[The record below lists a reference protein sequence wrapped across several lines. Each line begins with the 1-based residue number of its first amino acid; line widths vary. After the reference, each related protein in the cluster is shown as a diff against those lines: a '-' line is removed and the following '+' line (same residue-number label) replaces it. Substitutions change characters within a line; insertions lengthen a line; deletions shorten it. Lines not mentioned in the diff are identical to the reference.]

1 MNPILERLPAQLG
14 AVSIG
19 NEFVEVVV
27 LVNKGADIYA
37 LVDCRTGVD
46 VLFKSPWGARKPGL
60 WSTTSTSLERWIDSY
75 AGGWQLLLPNG
86 GNECV
91 EQGVTWGFHGEAAMV
106 PWSVVAH
113 SDDALTLEVSLI
125 TSPLHV
131 RRELTL
137 DGPVLKIR
145 EVVSNTSLQ
154 GVEVMWSH
162 HPAFGP
168 PFLDGSCILS
178 VGCQTVWADDVAPGN
193 LLAPDSRHSW
203 PMATSVDGS
212 TVDFRR
218 VPPPTEARAV
228 LAYLEDFTSGF
239 FAVTNPTLGL
249 GVGIQW
255 PLEVFDRAWLWQE
268 VHSGEG
274 FPWYQRAYV
283 VAVEPA
289 TTIPGQGIATAR
301 AKGQPLLHLAG
312 REAKEVNIAAVLF
325 EGDSAVAGIN
335 EDGIVS
341 FAASGAK

>member
-14 AVSIG
+14 ATSIS
-19 NEFVEVVV
+19 NEFVDVVV
-27 LVNKGADIYA
+27 LVNKGADIHA
-37 LVDCRTGVD
+37 LVDRRTGVD
-46 VLFKSPWGARKPGL
+46 VLFKSPWGARRPGL
-60 WSTTSTSLERWIDSY
+60 WPTTSTSLEHWIDSY

-91 EQGVTWGFHGEAAMV
+91 EQGVTWGFHGEAAIV

-113 SDDALTLEVSLI
+113 SGDALTLEVSLI
-125 TSPLHV
+125 SAPLHV

-137 DGPVLKIR
+137 DGPVLTVR
-145 EVVSNTSLQ
+145 EVVTNTSPQ
-154 GVEVMWSH
+154 DVDVMWSH

-178 VGCQTVWADDVAPGN
+178 VGCQTVWADDVAPGT

-203 PMATSVDGS
+203 PVVTSKDGSSVDL
-212 TVDFRR
+212 RR
-218 VPPPTEARAV
+218 VPPPSEPRAI

-249 GVGIQW
+249 GVGIRW

-274 FPWYQRAYV
+274 FPWYRRAYV

-289 TTIPGQGIATAR
+289 TTGPGQGIATAR
-301 AKGQPLLHLAG
+301 AKGQPLLRLAA
-312 REAKEVNIAAVLF
+312 RESKEVIIDAVLF
-325 EGDSAVAGIN
+325 EGDSAVEGIN
-335 EDGIVS
+335 DDGVVS
-341 FAASGAK
+341 FAAAGTK